1 MRTAIKYQLTEVK
14 KPLLIYYSIICLV
27 IAMNIFIT
35 FYVNNIGV
43 NAIEASSMIFIFVVG
58 LNSFKETFRMFL
70 QNSRS
75 RKTQFTSF
83 MLSILPISALMA
95 LIDTAIGSSAH
106 SLSSYQSLFRQLY
119 ALRYLGNSSD
129 LQVNIEG
136 FLWSMLVY
144 AAFAMVGYFITT
156 LYYRMNKGQKLFVSI
171 GVPVFLLILLPIVDE
186 TFTSGKMFPKVVDF
200 FLLMSGVKNG
210 YNPFFAMAFS
220 ALFFLLFGGL
230 SYWLAKRAVIKE

>member
-14 KPLLIYYSIICLV
+14 KPLLIYYSIICL
-27 IAMNIFIT
+27 IISMNIFIT

-95 LIDTAIGSSAH
+95 LIDTTIGSSAH

-129 LQVNIEG
+129 LQVNVEG

-186 TFTSGKMFPKVVDF
+186 TFTNGKMFPKVVDF

-210 YNPFFAMAFS
+210 YNPFYAMASS

-230 SYWLAKRAVIKE
+230 SYCLAKRAVIKE